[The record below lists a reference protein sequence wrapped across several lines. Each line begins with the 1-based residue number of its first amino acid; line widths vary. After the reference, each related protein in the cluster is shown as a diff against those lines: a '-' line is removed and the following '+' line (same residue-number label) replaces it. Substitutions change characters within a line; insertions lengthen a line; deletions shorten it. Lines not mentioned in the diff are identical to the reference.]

1 MRTLTVW
8 AGISLLLLGQLAA
21 PAASAQQ
28 DDPLIMFDFEGG
40 TEEWS
45 IPDWAVQNTQDYV
58 GVSAT
63 ASTEYASHGDHSLQ
77 VMANFPGERWTGAYI
92 ERIMYVTDW
101 SQFGALAVDL
111 YLPYN
116 APRGLKARFI
126 LGTGDKW
133 TWTEM
138 NRALPLEPDRWT
150 TITANLKPGSLD
162 WKFFPDDLFRK
173 DIRKVGLR
181 IESDH
186 EPAYQGPVFV
196 DQIRLV
202 K

>member
-1 MRTLTVW
+1 MRIWTVW
-8 AGISLLLLGQLAA
+8 VGVSALLLSQALA
-21 PAASAQQ
+21 PAAMAQGQ
-28 DDPLIMFDFEGG
+28 TLIMFDFEG
-40 TEEWS
+40 TTDEWS
-45 IPDWAVQNTQDYV
+45 IPDWATANTQDYV
-58 GVSAT
+58 GASAT
-63 ASTEYASHGDHSLQ
+63 NSPDYASHGEQSLQ
-77 VMANFPGERWTGAYI
+77 VLANFPGGGRWTGAYV
-92 ERIMYVTDW
+92 ERVMYVTDW
-101 SQFGALAVDL
+101 TQFGQIAADL

-116 APRGLKARFI
+116 APKGLKARVI
-126 LGTGDKW
+126 LGTGEQW

-173 DIRKVGLR
+173 DVRKVGIR

-186 EPAYQGPVFV
+186 EPAYQGPVFI

>member
-1 MRTLTVW
+1 MRMWTVW
-8 AGISLLLLGQLAA
+8 VGLSALLLSQALA
-21 PAASAQQ
+21 PAAMAQDQ
-28 DDPLIMFDFEGG
+28 TLIMFDFEEGVQD
-40 TEEWS
+40 WA
-45 IPDWAVQNTQDYV
+45 IPDWALTSPDYV
-58 GVSAT
+58 GKT
-63 ASTEYASHGDHSLQ
+63 FRASQTVASHGHGSVELT
-77 VMANFPGERWTGAYI
+77 AEFPGGGRWTGAYAEI
-92 ERIMYVTDW
+92 EMHVTDW
-101 SQFGALAVDL
+101 SQFGAIALDVYVPL
-111 YLPYN
+111 E
-116 APRGLKARFI
+116 APKGLQARLI
-126 LGTGDKW
+126 LTVGEQW

-173 DIRKVGLR
+173 DVRKVGIR

-186 EPAYQGPVFV
+186 EPAYQGPVFI